1 MHPALVILIIC
12 VVLSI
17 LSSIFAGPLAM
28 MAFGKVVRKFDRDFE
43 EKMTRQVAGKDEAT
57 ARSLVM
63 VEVGRLDA
71 EHGGGQDSKVD
82 IRVGGDDLKCPSS
95 PPPTTPSTI
104 SQDGTGEAPG
114 IPILIHMRDG
124 RATRVTMCLAEYM
137 DEIEKELK
145 TST

>member
-28 MAFGKVVRKFDRDFE
+28 MAFGKAVQKFDRDFE
-43 EKMTRQVAGKDEAT
+43 EKMTKQVAGKDEAT
-57 ARSLVM
+57 ARALVIA
-63 VEVGRLDA
+63 ETKRLDA
-71 EHGGGQDSKVD
+71 EHGNGHSSSVD
-82 IRVGGDDLKCPSS
+82 IRVGGEDLKCPPFQNQ
-95 PPPTTPSTI
+95 PPE
-104 SQDGTGEAPG
+104 DGEAPAPM
-114 IPILIHMRDG
+114 PILIHMRDG

-145 TST
+145 TIT